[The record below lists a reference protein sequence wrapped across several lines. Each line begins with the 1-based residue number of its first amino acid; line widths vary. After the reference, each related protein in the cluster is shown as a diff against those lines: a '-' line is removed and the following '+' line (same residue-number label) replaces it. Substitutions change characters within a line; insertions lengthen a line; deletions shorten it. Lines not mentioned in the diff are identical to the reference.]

1 MQLLHQWVIELKVIL
16 FQKLVMRNASWPDIN
31 ISPQVLISCSM
42 KDDGCQGG
50 DSLNA
55 FEYLINHLN

>member
-1 MQLLHQWVIELKVIL
+1 VIELKVIL